1 MGRFLRGILLGI
13 GVALLFAP
21 MRGEELRRLLSERL
35 QRVRGYIPEKTELNQ
50 YSQQV
55 SGRVSQTASD
65 LKDYAAQATAQVKD
79 TASNLGTIAQ
89 QAGSS
94 VKETASNLGTVAQ
107 QAGSDVKST
116 VSTLSSTA
124 QDVAQQAT
132 AKVQDTVSTL
142 SSTAQNVAQ
151 QATAKAKDAVNTVSS
166 AAQQT
171 TAKAQDVAQQ
181 TTAKVQDTASN
192 VSQTVQDKAQQVTAK
207 VQNTGNT
214 AADTAKQVAAK
225 AQQSVQST
233 TAATVNAATNVSTAP
248 TTGNSLS
255 TIPGIEPEIQGKLE
269 AQGVY
274 TTQQLL
280 EQTTT
285 KDERANLAQKATMS
299 IHMLKTLADRADL
312 MRLQGITADIATM
325 LEEAGVDGSKDLRR
339 RNPEHLY
346 TTLMEAQQ
354 SGKSAY
360 TTPGLD
366 QITQWIAEA
375 MALTSSNQ
383 E

>member
-1 MGRFLRGILLGI
+1 MH
-13 GVALLFAP
+13 
-21 MRGEELRRLLSERL
+21 E
-35 QRVRGYIPEKTELNQ
+35 
-50 YSQQV
+50 
-55 SGRVSQTASD
+55 
-65 LKDYAAQATAQVKD
+65 
-79 TASNLGTIAQ
+79 
-89 QAGSS
+89 
-94 VKETASNLGTVAQ
+94 
-107 QAGSDVKST
+107 
-116 VSTLSSTA
+116 A

-132 AKVQDTVSTL
+132 AKAKDTVNTL
-142 SSTAQNVAQ
+142 SST
-151 QATAKAKDAVNTVSS
+151 
-166 AAQQT
+166 
-171 TAKAQDVAQQ
+171 AQQ
-181 TTAKVQDTASN
+181 TTAKVQDTVSN
-192 VSQTVQDKAQQVTAK
+192 VSQTVQDKAQQATAK
-207 VQNTGNT
+207 AQNTGST
-214 AADTAKQVAAK
+214 VADTAKQVAAK